1 MPQAPKVIL
10 LADDDLDDQELLE
23 EAILQLEP
31 SAEVHTVMSGRQVVE
46 YLQQCNGG
54 DLPCLIILDYNMP
67 EASGAEVLQLLC
79 NDARYLNIPK
89 VIWSTSN
96 APAHIQDCLDKGAS
110 WYFVKPAKLSQLTS
124 LAEKMLALCGAT
136 A

>member
-1 MPQAPKVIL
+1 MPQDPKVIL

-23 EAILQLEP
+23 EAILELEP

-46 YLQQCNGG
+46 YLQQCNGT

-79 NDARYLNIPK
+79 NDSRYTNIPK

-96 APAHIQDCLDKGAS
+96 APSHIQDCLDKGAA

-124 LAEKMLALCGAT
+124 LAEKMLALCQA
-136 A
+136 AA